1 MGVSVEKVA
10 GVGFLPP
17 WVQPSANLK
26 AQTLTQPS
34 PLPVEEEEEED
45 GVAVM
50 DQYHQISTL
59 SASQGGINKHL
70 QWYLLFHYSII
81 EYVRGH
87 KLKAHLAISAGGGL
101 AWSCHPD

>member
-1 MGVSVEKVA
+1 MGVSVEKEV
-10 GVGFLPP
+10 GVGFLRP

-34 PLPVEEEEEED
+34 PLAVEEEEED

-50 DQYHQISTL
+50 DQHHQISTL

-70 QWYLLFHYSII
+70 QWYSPFSVTLQFFS
-81 EYVRGH
+81 
-87 KLKAHLAISAGGGL
+87 KSK
-101 AWSCHPD
+101 

>member
-1 MGVSVEKVA
+1 MGVSVEKEV
-10 GVGFLPP
+10 GVGFLRP

-34 PLPVEEEEEED
+34 PLAVEEEEED

-50 DQYHQISTL
+50 DQHHQISTL

-70 QWYLLFHYSII
+70 QWYLLFYYYSINEI
-81 EYVRGH
+81 WKG
-87 KLKAHLAISAGGGL
+87 S
-101 AWSCHPD
+101 

>member
-34 PLPVEEEEEED
+34 PRPVEEED

-50 DQYHQISTL
+50 DQPHQISTL

-70 QWYLLFHYSII
+70 QWYSLFSITTQ
-81 EYVRGH
+81 
-87 KLKAHLAISAGGGL
+87 L
-101 AWSCHPD
+101 